1 MFLSMTLTDPA
12 AARVA
17 LALADPARLT
27 ILAALLAEESTVSEL
42 AARLD
47 LAQPRMSGHL
57 ARLREAGLVAP
68 AEVGRHRVYRA
79 DAARVKPLL
88 DALYAGGPAAVARP
102 SAQAGRERRRD
113 TPLRRARTCYD
124 HLAGVAGVALLD
136 AMRKRRWLVEH
147 TDGGPGYALTPA
159 GTREMGRR
167 RVNLD
172 AARASRRRFATAC
185 LDWTERRPHLGGALG
200 AEVLAALVTAG
211 HVRRVATTRAVTLP
225 TPLPTWLG

>member
-1 MFLSMTLTDPA
+1 MILTLPR

-17 LALADPARLT
+17 GALADPARLA
-27 ILAALLAEESTVSEL
+27 ILAALLEEEATVNEL
-42 AARLD
+42 TARLD
-47 LAQPRMSGHL
+47 LAQPRVSSHL
-57 ARLREAGLVAP
+57 ARLRAAGLVAT
-68 AEVGRHRVYRA
+68 AALGRHRAYRV

-124 HLAGVAGVALLD
+124 HLAGVAGVALLE
-136 AMRKRRWLVEH
+136 AMRRRRWLLERAEKK
-147 TDGGPGYALTPA
+147 GAGYALTPA
-159 GTREMGRR
+159 GARALARR
-167 RVNLD
+167 GVNLD

-200 AEVLAALVTAG
+200 AEVLAALRNSG
-211 HVRRVATTRAVTLP
+211 HVRRAPHTRAVTLP
-225 TPLPTWLG
+225 RPLPTWLAR